1 MYDVKIYMVIRIR
14 LRNMGVVRNIYTV
27 LAGNINRKEQ
37 IRGRKLGCKD
47 HNKMGLQKE
56 AWRAD

>member
-1 MYDVKIYMVIRIR
+1 
-14 LRNMGVVRNIYTV
+14 MGVLRNIYTV

-37 IRGRKLGCKD
+37 IRGRKLGCED

-56 AWRAD
+56 AWPAD